1 MQWWILGATF
11 MTNYYTIFDI
21 GDPGVRGAE
30 VGFAALA

>member
-1 MQWWILGATF
+1 